1 MAFFKFPYSS
11 FNQVNLDWIM
21 RTLKKLEPA
30 ATLVEDAAATLAEAQ
45 QTAEAAQEAVDTVTA
60 QAAEAVATA
69 EEAKD
74 IAEQAAQATVVD
86 GSITRAKLAADV
98 TGELDGLRTD
108 VDAATITA
116 NNALSAAGVAQ
127 RLGTQAAQ
135 AASTAQSSADAAQN
149 SAATANSAAAQA
161 GSAAAAAQ
169 NTANTALAFATQ
181 ALSIFHVADAT
192 ATGTDYNL
200 NADGTTRFAIIIGSA
215 AGADHNSIFYVDIQ
229 ASAVRLLGNPA
240 SGVTISISGGVFRLV
255 SSVTANVW
263 ICPLPF

>member
-1 MAFFKFPYSS
+1 MAFFKFPYTS

-30 ATLVEDAAATLAEAQ
+30 ATLVEDAAATLEEAQ

-86 GSITRAKLAADV
+86 GSITRAKLATDV
-98 TGELDGLRTD
+98 TDELDDLRTD
-108 VDAATITA
+108 VDAATTTA

-135 AASTAQSSADAAQN
+135 SAAAAQSGADAAQSSAN
-149 SAATANSAAAQA
+149 TANSTAAQA

-169 NTANTALAFATQ
+169 NTANTALAFATR
-181 ALSIFHVADAT
+181 ALSIWHVADAT
-192 ATGTDYNL
+192 AAGTYYDTTAY
-200 NADGTTRFAIIIGSA
+200 GTTRFVVIIGSA
-215 AGADHNSIFYVDIQ
+215 QGADHNSIFYVDTQ
-229 ASAVRLLGNPA
+229 AQVVRLLGNPA
-240 SGVTISISGGVFRLV
+240 SGITPYVSDVAFSLV
-255 SSVTANVW
+255 STVPASVW
-263 ICPLPF
+263 ICPLPI

>member
-1 MAFFKFPYSS
+1 MAFFRFPYTS

-45 QTAEAAQEAVDTVTA
+45 QTAEAAQEAVDTVTI

-69 EEAKD
+69 EEALE
-74 IAEQAAQATVVD
+74 IAEQAAQATLVD
-86 GSITRAKLAADV
+86 GSITRAKLATDV
-98 TGELDGLRTD
+98 TGELDDLRTD
-108 VDAATITA
+108 VDAAATTA
-116 NNALSAAGVAQ
+116 SNALLAAGVAQ

-135 AASTAQSSADAAQN
+135 AAAAAQSSAD
-149 SAATANSAAAQA
+149 TANSAASQA

-192 ATGTDYNL
+192 ASGTDYNL
-200 NADGTTRFAIIIGSA
+200 NTYGTTRFAIIIGA
-215 AGADHNSIFYVDIQ
+215 ALGADNNTILYVDTTVH
-229 ASAVRLLGNPA
+229 AVRLLGNVA
-240 SGVTISISGGVFRLV
+240 NGLNVSISNGVFRLF

>member
-1 MAFFKFPYSS
+1 MAFFRFPYTS
-11 FNQVNLDWIM
+11 FNQINLDWIM
-21 RTLKKLEPA
+21 RTLKTLEPA

-45 QTAEAAQEAVDTVTA
+45 QTAEAAQAAVDTVTA

-86 GSITRAKLAADV
+86 GSITRAKLATDV
-98 TGELDGLRTD
+98 TDELDDLRSD
-108 VDAATITA
+108 VDAAATTA

-135 AASTAQSSADAAQN
+135 SAATAQSSADAAQ
-149 SAATANSAAAQA
+149 SSAAAANSTATQA

-181 ALSIFHVADAT
+181 ALSIFHVEDAT
-192 ATGTDYNL
+192 AAGTNYNL
-200 NADGTTRFAIIIGSA
+200 TSYGTTRFAIIVGSA
-215 AGADHNSIFYVDIQ
+215 AGADHNTILYVDIQ
-229 ASAVRLLGNPA
+229 SSAVRLLGNVA
-240 SGVTISISGGVFRLV
+240 AGITISLSSGNLSLA